1 MSPSV
6 VLATVVHDP
15 RGVLLPKWERLVD
28 GLLEAFTG
36 GIGVS
41 TSTVAHEP
49 TLDLLVGRGA
59 SVVHDPDVHGYP
71 TIGRRRRLALEAALA
86 AGADFVVYADAD
98 HAMRW
103 VERDPD
109 DLRAALRSLGDADLT
124 VFGRTPEAFAEA
136 PAPLRETEALVNA
149 FYERVTGRS
158 WDLLIATRGMRRAVA
173 EKIVASCHED
183 TIGTDVA
190 WPLFAEGQG
199 FTVGHRYVP
208 LVYET
213 ETWFVS
219 GVSEKERLEADPR
232 QWALRS
238 DFARVMFEA
247 FDRWGPGRETR
258 HG

>member
-1 MSPSV
+1 M
-6 VLATVVHDP
+6 VHDP

-28 GLLEAFTG
+28 GLLEVFD

-41 TSTVAHEP
+41 TSTVAHRP
-49 TLDLLVGRGA
+49 TLDLLVSRGA
-59 SVVHDPDVHGYP
+59 SVVHDPEPHGYP
-71 TIGRRRRLALEAALA
+71 TIGRRRRLSLEAAVA
-86 AGADFVVYADAD
+86 AGADHVVYADAD

-103 VERDPD
+103 LERDRD
-109 DLRAALRSLGDADLT
+109 DLVAALASLGDADLT
-124 VFGRTPEAFAEA
+124 VFGRTPEAFDEA

-149 FYERVTGRS
+149 FYERVTGRA

-173 EKIVASCHED
+173 EKIVASCDED

-190 WPLFAEGQG
+190 WPLFAEGLG

-213 ETWFVS
+213 ETWFAS
-219 GVSEKERLEADPR
+219 GVSEKERLEADPAE
-232 QWALRS
+232 WALRS

-247 FDRWGPGRETR
+247 FDRWGRGGETR